1 MTGTFSTEMKSYF
14 GADDG
19 AFTSFT
25 DVEIRKGTFNVKAII
40 RDLLIERLGYDN
52 IPRAGVSNNQ
62 DIEFAVC
69 PRSKI
74 YNASSVNIPCKFSK
88 QDKDEMTIYFNRVQM
103 SSYQDGDYWY
113 VYFTENSNVPV
124 IGILSETKWNDLFFI
139 DAADELQ
146 EPDENNENELS
157 YMLSAEDMDISEVIP
172 PEPNT
177 VIRMCADKTRKSISA
192 GESAVKAY
200 NRKAK
205 GNMGEAIVMELERR
219 RLLSINRPDLIPKIA
234 HVANY
239 KDGLGYDII
248 SMDVDSNGNELEIY
262 IEVKTTAGGVD
273 MPFYISRNELEVSR
287 NLKELYYIYRVFNL
301 KENVNNVS
309 YYKLNGAI
317 DESCDLVAMNY
328 MATPKAASEDE

>member
-1 MTGTFSTEMKSYF
+1 MTGIFSDEMKNYF
-14 GADDG
+14 GADEG
-19 AFTSFT
+19 AYTSFT
-25 DVEIRKGTFNVKAII
+25 DVEIKKGTFNVKAVI
-40 RDLLIERLGYDN
+40 RHLLIERLGYDN
-52 IPRAGVSNNQ
+52 IPRAGISDNQ
-62 DIEFAVC
+62 DIEFYVC

-74 YNASSVNIPCKFSK
+74 YRANSINIPCKFSK
-88 QDKDEMTIYFNRVQM
+88 PDKDEMTIYFNRVQM

-113 VYFTENSNVPV
+113 IYFKENSNMPV

-157 YMLSAEDMDISEVIP
+157 YTVSAENMDISEVIP
-172 PEPNT
+172 PAPDT
-177 VIRMCADKTRKSISA
+177 VIRMRADKTRKSISA

-205 GNMGEAIVMELERR
+205 GNMGEAIVMEIEKRK
-219 RLLSINRPDLIPKIA
+219 LLSINRPDLIPKIT

-248 SMDVDSNGNELEIY
+248 SVDVDSDGNELEIY
-262 IEVKTTAGGVD
+262 IEVKTTAGGID
-273 MPFYISRNELEVSR
+273 MPFYVSHNELEVSR
-287 NLKELYYIYRVFNL
+287 GLKELYYIYRIFNL

-317 DESCDLVAMNY
+317 DESCDLTAMNY
-328 MATPKAASEDE
+328 MATPKTVSDEE